1 MRNTTKT
8 FSALLT
14 GALILSPFAVTAFA
28 AEGKTLNITASSN
41 FSPSV
46 TQSIDAAT
54 KQITATWWLQDAEDS
69 MVNIQGVL
77 TYDNT
82 KLRVDMTDGV
92 NRTYDVS
99 SDEYTENILCIT
111 NGQSTVVNYQ
121 PKTLPSNANAGI
133 RFNATQSSGF
143 SMGTAT
149 ERVPFFSVTFNPVDN
164 AEGDTEIHLE
174 IDFMAVRDD
183 NDTTYHKLI
192 HHAEIVDT
200 DADFLPDEA
209 AAIYAGPFDPNYTP
223 AEPTTAEPTTIP
235 PTTVAPTTIAPTTV
249 APTTVAPT
257 TIAPTT
263 VAPTTVAPTTIAPT
277 TVAPTTIAPT
287 TIAPTTIAP
296 TTIAPTTIAP
306 TTIAPTTIA
315 PTTIAP
321 TTIAPT
327 TIAPTTIAPTT
338 IAPTTIA
345 PTTIAPTTI
354 APTTIAPTTK
364 PVPAYILGDVN
375 DDGKVDVSDATLVQM
390 HAAEI
395 VTFDELHLLAGDV
408 NKDGVADITDVT
420 LIQQFAAEIIDHF

>member
-41 FSPSV
+41 FSPSI

-200 DADFLPDEA
+200 DAD
-209 AAIYAGPFDPNYTP
+209 
-223 AEPTTAEPTTIP
+223 
-235 PTTVAPTTIAPTTV
+235 
-249 APTTVAPT
+249 
-257 TIAPTT
+257 
-263 VAPTTVAPTTIAPT
+263 
-277 TVAPTTIAPT
+277 
-287 TIAPTTIAP
+287 
-296 TTIAPTTIAP
+296 
-306 TTIAPTTIA
+306 
-315 PTTIAP
+315 
-321 TTIAPT
+321 
-327 TIAPTTIAPTT
+327 
-338 IAPTTIA
+338 
-345 PTTIAPTTI
+345 
-354 APTTIAPTTK
+354 
-364 PVPAYILGDVN
+364 
-375 DDGKVDVSDATLVQM
+375 
-390 HAAEI
+390 
-395 VTFDELHLLAGDV
+395 
-408 NKDGVADITDVT
+408 
-420 LIQQFAAEIIDHF
+420 

>member
-121 PKTLPSNANAGI
+121 PETLPSNANAGI

-249 APTTVAPT
+249 APTT
-257 TIAPTT
+257 
-263 VAPTTVAPTTIAPT
+263 
-277 TVAPTTIAPT
+277 
-287 TIAPTTIAP
+287 
-296 TTIAPTTIAP
+296 
-306 TTIAPTTIA
+306 
-315 PTTIAP
+315 
-321 TTIAPT
+321 
-327 TIAPTTIAPTT
+327 

>member
-121 PKTLPSNANAGI
+121 PETLPSNANAGI

-223 AEPTTAEPTTIP
+223 AEPTTSEPTTIP

-263 VAPTTVAPTTIAPT
+263 VAPTTIAPTTIAPTTIAPT
-277 TVAPTTIAPT
+277 TVAAPTTIAPT

-327 TIAPTTIAPTT
+327 TIAA
-338 IAPTTIA
+338 TTIA

>member
-257 TIAPTT
+257 TILQQLLPQQLLPQQLLPQQLLPRQSLPQQLLLQQLLPQQLLRQQSLLRPNPYPPIFWVMSTT
-263 VAPTTVAPTTIAPT
+263 TARLMFPMLLWFRCMPRKSSPSTNFIFL
-277 TVAPTTIAPT
+277 
-287 TIAPTTIAP
+287 
-296 TTIAPTTIAP
+296 
-306 TTIAPTTIA
+306 
-315 PTTIAP
+315 
-321 TTIAPT
+321 
-327 TIAPTTIAPTT
+327 
-338 IAPTTIA
+338 
-345 PTTIAPTTI
+345 
-354 APTTIAPTTK
+354 
-364 PVPAYILGDVN
+364 PVTSTRTALRI
-375 DDGKVDVSDATLVQM
+375 SRT
-390 HAAEI
+390 
-395 VTFDELHLLAGDV
+395 
-408 NKDGVADITDVT
+408 
-420 LIQQFAAEIIDHF
+420 

>member
-263 VAPTTVAPTTIAPT
+263 VAPTTIAPTTIAPTTIAPT

-296 TTIAPTTIAP
+296 TTIAPTTIQQLLPQQLLLQQLLLRPSLRRQSLLRPNPYPPIFWVMSTTTARLMFP
-306 TTIAPTTIA
+306 TLHWFRCMPRKSSPSTNFIFL
-315 PTTIAP
+315 
-321 TTIAPT
+321 
-327 TIAPTTIAPTT
+327 
-338 IAPTTIA
+338 
-345 PTTIAPTTI
+345 
-354 APTTIAPTTK
+354 
-364 PVPAYILGDVN
+364 PVTSTRTALRI
-375 DDGKVDVSDATLVQM
+375 SRT
-390 HAAEI
+390 
-395 VTFDELHLLAGDV
+395 
-408 NKDGVADITDVT
+408 
-420 LIQQFAAEIIDHF
+420 

>member
-8 FSALLT
+8 S
-14 GALILSPFAVTAFA
+14 VTAFA

-257 TIAPTT
+257 TVAPTTIAPTT

-277 TVAPTTIAPT
+277 TVAPTQQLLPQQLLLQQLLPQQLLPQQLLPRQSLPQQLLLQQLLPQQLLLQQLLLRPSLRRQSLLRPNPYPPIFWVMST
-287 TIAPTTIAP
+287 TTARLMFPMLLWFRCMPRKSSPSTNFIFL
-296 TTIAPTTIAP
+296 
-306 TTIAPTTIA
+306 
-315 PTTIAP
+315 
-321 TTIAPT
+321 
-327 TIAPTTIAPTT
+327 
-338 IAPTTIA
+338 
-345 PTTIAPTTI
+345 
-354 APTTIAPTTK
+354 
-364 PVPAYILGDVN
+364 PVTSTRTALRI
-375 DDGKVDVSDATLVQM
+375 SRT
-390 HAAEI
+390 
-395 VTFDELHLLAGDV
+395 
-408 NKDGVADITDVT
+408 
-420 LIQQFAAEIIDHF
+420 

>member
-263 VAPTTVAPTTIAPT
+263 VAPTT
-277 TVAPTTIAPT
+277 IAPT

-327 TIAPTTIAPTT
+327 TIAPTT
-338 IAPTTIA
+338 

>member
-249 APTTVAPT
+249 APTT
-257 TIAPTT
+257 IAPTT

-306 TTIAPTTIA
+306 TTT
-315 PTTIAP
+315 
-321 TTIAPT
+321 T

>member
-121 PKTLPSNANAGI
+121 PETLPSNANAGI

-149 ERVPFFSVTFNPVDN
+149 ERVPFFSVTFNPVGN

-249 APTTVAPT
+249 APTT
-257 TIAPTT
+257 ISPTT
-263 VAPTTVAPTTIAPT
+263 VAPTTKQLLPQQLLLQQLLPQQLLPQQLLPQQLLLQQLLPQQLLPQQLLPRQSLPQQLLLQQLLPQQLLLQQLLLRPSLRRQSLLRPNPYPPIFWVMSTTTARLMFPMLLWFRCMPRKSSPSTNFIFL
-277 TVAPTTIAPT
+277 
-287 TIAPTTIAP
+287 
-296 TTIAPTTIAP
+296 
-306 TTIAPTTIA
+306 
-315 PTTIAP
+315 
-321 TTIAPT
+321 
-327 TIAPTTIAPTT
+327 
-338 IAPTTIA
+338 
-345 PTTIAPTTI
+345 
-354 APTTIAPTTK
+354 
-364 PVPAYILGDVN
+364 PVTSTRTALRI
-375 DDGKVDVSDATLVQM
+375 SRT
-390 HAAEI
+390 
-395 VTFDELHLLAGDV
+395 
-408 NKDGVADITDVT
+408 
-420 LIQQFAAEIIDHF
+420 